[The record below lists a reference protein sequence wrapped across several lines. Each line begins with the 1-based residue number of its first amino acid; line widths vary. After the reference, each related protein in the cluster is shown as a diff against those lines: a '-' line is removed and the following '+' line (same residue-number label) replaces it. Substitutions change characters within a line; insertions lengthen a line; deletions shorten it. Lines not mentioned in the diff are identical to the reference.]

1 MEDLL
6 ELIKR
11 DIEDDISINTNGIKI
26 EIKRRSIVKRRKTIH
41 IFGSVPSEREKK
53 LVTSIAEHHG
63 GDRYSVLNELVVN

>member
-1 MEDLL
+1 MKDIL

-41 IFGSVPSEREKK
+41 IFGAVPSEREKQ
-53 LVTSIAEHHG
+53 LVTRIAEHHA
-63 GDRYSVLNELVVN
+63 GDRYGVINELVVK